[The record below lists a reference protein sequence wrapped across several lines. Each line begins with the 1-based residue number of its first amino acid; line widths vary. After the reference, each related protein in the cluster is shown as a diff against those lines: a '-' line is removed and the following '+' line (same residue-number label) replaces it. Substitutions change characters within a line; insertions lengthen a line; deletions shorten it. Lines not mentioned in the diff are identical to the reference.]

1 MEFLIEARNLDLLF
15 FKYPWRIAFEDLSE
29 SNSAMLPVA
38 SGASCLVPN
47 GVLPDLPFPRRI
59 HLNGRNFQ
67 LYEIPDTDLSRRISI
82 FSWGDQR
89 LFASSEAYGGLGADS
104 VSDLGLYIEESL
116 QFIQRLEDIVRD
128 KKLDGESGIPR
139 VSWPRA
145 IKDLIQ
151 TDWKGATARKPL
163 IVSLAEKQ
171 MFGLR
176 EIERSVKKILRRKRG
191 TEKLSK
197 AREFDKASMIRIAQ
211 LPGRNMAE
219 KAGPRQRIPA
229 VLRYESTDTLENR
242 VVEHFC
248 RLAQDEWSRTK
259 RNLQTSISN
268 EREELALR
276 FVRLCGRVR
285 TNNEIRNISKLNSP
299 CLAPNFTLE
308 QNPNYRSI
316 WIGYQRLLKREQER
330 EECWAWARRLFL
342 NRALV
347 FAAELFEKVFDPE
360 NSSYL
365 PYAKQLRIALS
376 HRYGLWLEAKS
387 LPGPRVIVIDN
398 KNEVATAYMLSPSEV
413 KEGFRKVDTLLKF
426 NADAYYLLVQ
436 RKQIKVCPIYAFVG
450 AASDQAF
457 NAASNDLSE
466 VYKRL
471 SNQYNENS
479 IQLQTPILIWADFLR
494 PQGYNKKIDSK
505 LIHQGIPVINDHWV
519 SPTQT
524 VVDQTRRA
532 FLS

>member
-1 MEFLIEARNLDLLF
+1 MEFLIEARNLDLRF
-15 FKYPWRIAFEDLSE
+15 FKYPWRTAFEDLSE
-29 SNSAMLPVA
+29 SNSTMLPVA

-47 GVLPDLPFPRRI
+47 GVLPDLPFPRRV

-67 LYEIPDTDLSRRISI
+67 LYEIPDTDHSQRISI
-82 FSWGDQR
+82 FSWADQR

-116 QFIQRLEDIVRD
+116 QFIQRLEDIV
-128 KKLDGESGIPR
+128 KGEKLDDKTGIPR
-139 VSWPRA
+139 VSWTRA

-151 TDWKGATARKPL
+151 TDWRGATFRKPL

-176 EIERSVKKILRRKRG
+176 KIERSAKKILRRKRG
-191 TEKLSK
+191 IERLSK
-197 AREFDKASMIRIAQ
+197 AREFDKESMIRIAQ
-211 LPGRNMAE
+211 LPGRNVAE

-259 RNLQTSISN
+259 RSYQTSISN
-268 EREELALR
+268 DREELALR

-285 TNNEIRNISKLNSP
+285 TNDEIRSISKLNSP
-299 CLAPNFTLE
+299 CLTPNFTLE

-316 WIGYQRLLKREQER
+316 WTGYQRLLKREQER

-342 NRALV
+342 NRAFV
-347 FAAELFEKVFDPE
+347 FAAELFEKVFDSK
-360 NSSYL
+360 NSFYL
-365 PYAKQLRIALS
+365 PYAKRLRIAVS
-376 HRYGLWLEAKS
+376 HRHGLWLETQS
-387 LPGPRVIVIDN
+387 LPGPRVIEIKN
-398 KNEVATAYMLSPSEV
+398 KNEEATAYMLSPSEV
-413 KEGFRKVDTLLKF
+413 VAGFREVVTFLEC
-426 NADAYYLLVQ
+426 NADAYYLSVQ
-436 RKQIKVCPIYAFVG
+436 RKQIKVCPVYAFVG
-450 AASDQAF
+450 GASDQAF
-457 NAASNDLSE
+457 CAAATDLSE
-466 VYKRL
+466 VYERL
-471 SNQYNENS
+471 SNLYSENS

-494 PQGYNKKIDSK
+494 PQEYNKKIDSK

-519 SPTQT
+519 SPTQS
-524 VVDQTRRA
+524 VIDQTRRA